1 MLGFRSREP
10 ISILQGK
17 ALNAK
22 ISGYDVRPATEA
34 DADACNRLC
43 RQVHGHD
50 RNGELIDA
58 IRCVRRGRAQLLH
71 HWLYERNSIL
81 RPRRC

>member
-34 DADACNRLC
+34 DAIGSAATCM
-43 RQVHGHD
+43 VMT
-50 RNGELIDA
+50 A
-58 IRCVRRGRAQLLH
+58 MA
-71 HWLYERNSIL
+71 S
-81 RPRRC
+81 